1 VWSLP
6 YVDEDEEDYVTEVDP
21 KNHLLIGRAVVDLV
35 PLLYGLKMI
44 CGWYNIVSLDGH
56 VNGQLK
62 VSVTPNNCQSL
73 RTQVIPPKM
82 IHAATPPTLT
92 TDIDYAKWTN
102 NTNNAMAAPG
112 ANFNL
117 SILREHLKLVV

>member
-62 VSVTPNNCQSL
+62 V
-73 RTQVIPPKM
+73 
-82 IHAATPPTLT
+82 PTC
-92 TDIDYAKWTN
+92 
-102 NTNNAMAAPG
+102 
-112 ANFNL
+112 
-117 SILREHLKLVV
+117 